1 MNCELKKRTALVL
14 EGGAMRGMYTAAVLD
29 VLMDVGIKVDAIYA
43 TSAGVLFGV
52 NYLSGQRGRAIRYNK
67 RFARDK
73 RYMGIHSLIT
83 SGNIINK
90 DFAFYEVPFTL
101 DVFDQEAYARST
113 TKMVATVTNVHTGG
127 VEYIEVKNVLEQM
140 EVLRAAS
147 AMPFV
152 SQMVE
157 LEGQLYLDGGL
168 ADSIP
173 LKKCQADGYERI
185 VVVETR
191 PKGYRKSKVNPLP
204 AKLYYSKYP
213 NLVETITNRY
223 IGYNAI
229 LQEIDEL
236 DAKGEIVLVR
246 PSKKIKLGRIESN
259 PERLQEMYDLG
270 ISDANELLPR
280 IKKFLFG

>member
-1 MNCELKKRTALVL
+1 MKKTALVL

-29 VLMDVGIKVDAIYA
+29 VLMDEGIKVDAIYA

-73 RYMGIHSLIT
+73 RYMGIYSLIT

-101 DVFDQEAYARST
+101 DVFDQEAYSRSE
-113 TKMVATVTNVHTGG
+113 TKMIATVTNVHTGG
-127 VEYIEVKNVLEQM
+127 VEYIEVKNVFEQM

-157 LEGQLYLDGGL
+157 LDGQLYLDGGL
-168 ADSIP
+168 SDSIP
-173 LKKCQADGYERI
+173 LKKCQEDGYERI
-185 VVVETR
+185 IVVETR
-191 PKGYRKSKVNPLP
+191 PKGYRKSKTNPIA
-204 AKLYYSKYP
+204 AKLFYSKYP
-213 NLVETITNRY
+213 NLVDTINNRY
-223 IGYNAI
+223 IGYNSI
-229 LQEIDEL
+229 LEEIEEF

-246 PSKKIKLGRIESN
+246 PSKELHLGRIESN
-259 PERLQEMYDLG
+259 PDRLQEMYDLG
-270 ISDANELLPR
+270 IEDAKVLLPR
-280 IKKFLFG
+280 IKEFIEK

>member
-1 MNCELKKRTALVL
+1 MKKTALVL

-29 VLMDVGIKVDAIYA
+29 VLMDAGIKVDAIYA

-73 RYMGIHSLIT
+73 RYMGIYSLLT

-101 DVFDQEAYARST
+101 DVFDQEAYSRSE
-113 TKMVATVTNVHTGG
+113 TKMIATVTNVHTGG
-127 VEYIEVKNVLEQM
+127 VEYVEVKDVFNQM

-157 LEGQLYLDGGL
+157 LDGQLYLDGGL

-173 LKKCQADGYERI
+173 LKKCQEDGYERI
-185 VVVETR
+185 IVVETR
-191 PKGYRKSKVNPLP
+191 PKGYRKSKPNPLP
-204 AKLYYSKYP
+204 SKLYYSKYP
-213 NLVETITNRY
+213 NLVETISNRY
-223 IGYNAI
+223 IGYNAV
-229 LQEIDEL
+229 LKEIEEL
-236 DAKGEIVLVR
+236 DAKGEIVLVQ
-246 PSKKIKLGRIESN
+246 PSKELHLGRIESN
-259 PERLQEMYDLG
+259 PDRLQEMYDLG
-270 ISDANELLPR
+270 ISDAKELLPR
-280 IKKFLFG
+280 INKFLSE

>member
-1 MNCELKKRTALVL
+1 MKKTALVL

-29 VLMDVGIKVDAIYA
+29 VLMDEGIKVDAIYA

-73 RYMGIHSLIT
+73 RYMGIYSLIT

-101 DVFDQEAYARST
+101 DVFDQEAYSRSE
-113 TKMVATVTNVHTGG
+113 TKMIATVTNVHTGG
-127 VEYIEVKNVLEQM
+127 VEYIEVKNVFEQM

-157 LEGQLYLDGGL
+157 LDGQLYLDGGL
-168 ADSIP
+168 SDSIP

-185 VVVETR
+185 IVVETR
-191 PKGYRKSKVNPLP
+191 PKGYRKSKTNPIA
-204 AKLYYSKYP
+204 AKLFYSKYP
-213 NLVETITNRY
+213 NLVDTINNRY
-223 IGYNAI
+223 IGYNSI
-229 LQEIDEL
+229 LEEIEEF

-246 PSKKIKLGRIESN
+246 PSKELHLGRIESN
-259 PERLQEMYDLG
+259 PDRLQEMYDLG
-270 ISDANELLPR
+270 IEDAKVLLPR
-280 IKKFLFG
+280 IKEFIEK

>member
-1 MNCELKKRTALVL
+1 
-14 EGGAMRGMYTAAVLD
+14 MRGMYTAAVLD
-29 VLMDVGIKVDAIYA
+29 VLMDEGIKVDAIYA

-52 NYLSGQRGRAIRYNK
+52 NYISGQRGRAIRYNK
-67 RFARDK
+67 RFSRDK
-73 RYMGIHSLIT
+73 RYMGIHSLVT

-101 DVFDQEAYARST
+101 DVFDQEAYSRSEI
-113 TKMVATVTNVHTGG
+113 KMVATVTNVHTGG
-127 VEYIEVKNVLEQM
+127 VEYIEVKDVLEQM

-157 LEGQLYLDGGL
+157 LDGQLYLDGGL

-185 VVVETR
+185 IVVETR
-191 PKGYRKSKVNPLP
+191 PKGYRKSKPNLIA
-204 AKLYYSKYP
+204 AKLFYSKYP
-213 NLVETITNRY
+213 NLVETINNRY
-223 IGYNAI
+223 IGYNNI

-236 DAKGEIVLVR
+236 DEKGKIVLVR
-246 PSKKIKLGRIESN
+246 PSKELHLGRIESN
-259 PERLQEMYDLG
+259 PDRLQEMYDLG
-270 ISDANELLPR
+270 IHDIYHQLSR
-280 IKKFLFG
+280 IKTFIV

>member
-1 MNCELKKRTALVL
+1 MNCELKKTALVL

-29 VLMDVGIKVDAIYA
+29 VLMDEGIKVDAIYA

-52 NYLSGQRGRAIRYNK
+52 NYISGQRGRAIRYNK
-67 RFARDK
+67 RFSRDK

-83 SGNIINK
+83 SGNVINK

-101 DVFDQEAYARST
+101 DVFDQEAYSRSD
-113 TKMVATVTNVHTGG
+113 TKMIATVTNVHTGG

-157 LEGQLYLDGGL
+157 LDGQLYLDGGL

-185 VVVETR
+185 IVVETR
-191 PKGYRKSKVNPLP
+191 PAGYRKSKPNSLF
-204 AKLYYSKYP
+204 AKLFYSKYP
-213 NLVETITNRY
+213 NLVDIINNRY

-236 DAKGEIVLVR
+236 DAKEEIVLVR
-246 PSKKIKLGRIESN
+246 PTKELNLGRIESDPN
-259 PERLQEMYDLG
+259 RLQEMYDLG
-270 ISDANELLPR
+270 ISDAKALLPR
-280 IKKFLFG
+280 IKKFLSL

>member
-1 MNCELKKRTALVL
+1 MNCELKKTALVL

-29 VLMDVGIKVDAIYA
+29 VLMDEGIKVDAIYA

-52 NYLSGQRGRAIRYNK
+52 NYISGQRGRAIRYNK
-67 RFARDK
+67 RFSRDK

-83 SGNIINK
+83 SGNVINK

-101 DVFDQEAYARST
+101 DVFDQEAYSRSA
-113 TKMVATVTNVHTGG
+113 TKMIATVTNVHTGG

-157 LEGQLYLDGGL
+157 LDGQLYLDGGL

-173 LKKCQADGYERI
+173 LKKCQEDGYERI
-185 VVVETR
+185 IVVETR
-191 PKGYRKSKVNPLP
+191 PAGYRKSKPNSLF
-204 AKLYYSKYP
+204 AKLFYSKYP
-213 NLVETITNRY
+213 NLVETTNNRY

-236 DAKGEIVLVR
+236 DAKEEIVLVR
-246 PSKKIKLGRIESN
+246 PTKELNLGRIESDPN
-259 PERLQEMYDLG
+259 RLQEMYDLG
-270 ISDANELLPR
+270 ISDAKALLPR
-280 IKKFLFG
+280 IKKFLSL

>member
-29 VLMDVGIKVDAIYA
+29 VLMDEGIKVDAIYA

-52 NYLSGQRGRAIRYNK
+52 NYISGQRGRAIRYNK
-67 RFARDK
+67 RFSRDK
-73 RYMGIHSLIT
+73 RYMGMYSLVT

-101 DVFDQEAYARST
+101 DVFDQEAYSRSE
-113 TKMVATVTNVHTGG
+113 TKMIATVTNVHTGG
-127 VEYIEVKNVLEQM
+127 VEYIEVKDVFKQM

-157 LEGQLYLDGGL
+157 LDGQLYLDGGL
-168 ADSIP
+168 SDSIP
-173 LKKCQADGYERI
+173 LKKCQEDGYERI
-185 VVVETR
+185 IVVETR
-191 PKGYRKSKVNPLP
+191 PKGYRKSKPNMLP

-213 NLVETITNRY
+213 NLVETISNRY

-229 LQEIDEL
+229 LQEIEEL
-236 DAKGEIVLVR
+236 DAKGEIVLVQ
-246 PSKKIKLGRIESN
+246 PSKELHLGRIESN
-259 PERLQEMYDLG
+259 PDRLQEMYDLG
-270 ISDANELLPR
+270 ISDAKVLLPR
-280 IKKFLFG
+280 INKLLSE

>member
-1 MNCELKKRTALVL
+1 MKKTALVL
-14 EGGAMRGMYTAAVLD
+14 EGGAMRGLYSAAVLD
-29 VLMDVGIKVDAIYA
+29 VLMDEGIKVDAIYA

-52 NYLSGQRGRAIRYNK
+52 NYISGQRGRAIRYNK

-101 DVFDQEAYARST
+101 DVFDQEVYSRSE

-127 VEYIEVKNVLEQM
+127 VEYIEVKDVLKQM

-157 LEGQLYLDGGL
+157 LDGQLYLDGGL
-168 ADSIP
+168 SDSIP
-173 LKKCQADGYERI
+173 LKKCQEDGYERI
-185 VVVETR
+185 IVVETR
-191 PKGYRKSKVNPLP
+191 PKGYRKSKTNPIA
-204 AKLYYSKYP
+204 AKLFYSKYP
-213 NLVETITNRY
+213 NLVDTINNRY
-223 IGYNAI
+223 IAYNSI
-229 LQEIDEL
+229 LEEIDEL

-246 PSKKIKLGRIESN
+246 PSKELHLGRIESN
-259 PERLQEMYDLG
+259 PDRLQEMYDLG
-270 ISDANELLPR
+270 IGDAKSLLSR
-280 IKKFLFG
+280 IKEFIEK

>member
-1 MNCELKKRTALVL
+1 MNCELNKKTALVL

-29 VLMDVGIKVDAIYA
+29 VLMDEGIKVDAIYA

-67 RFARDK
+67 RFSRDK

-113 TKMVATVTNVHTGG
+113 TKMIATVTNVHTGG
-127 VEYIEVKNVLEQM
+127 VEYIEVKNVFEQM

-157 LEGQLYLDGGL
+157 LDGQLYLDGGL

-173 LKKCQADGYERI
+173 LKKCQEDGYERI
-185 VVVETR
+185 IVVATR
-191 PKGYRKSKVNPLP
+191 PKSYRKSKVNPLP
-204 AKLYYSKYP
+204 AKLFYSKYP
-213 NLVETITNRY
+213 NLVKTITNRY
-223 IGYNAI
+223 VDYNNI

-236 DAKGEIVLVR
+236 DEKGEIVLVR
-246 PSKKIKLGRIESN
+246 PSKELHLGRIESN

-270 ISDANELLPR
+270 IEDAKALLPR
-280 IKKFLFG
+280 INKFLSE

>member
-1 MNCELKKRTALVL
+1 MKKTALVL

-29 VLMDVGIKVDAIYA
+29 VLMDEGIKVDAIYA

-73 RYMGIHSLIT
+73 RYMGIYSLIT

-101 DVFDQEAYARST
+101 DVFDQEAYSRSE
-113 TKMVATVTNVHTGG
+113 TKMIATVTNVHTGG
-127 VEYIEVKNVLEQM
+127 VEYIEVKNVFEQM

-157 LEGQLYLDGGL
+157 LDGQLYLDGGL
-168 ADSIP
+168 SDSIP
-173 LKKCQADGYERI
+173 LKKCQEDGYERI
-185 VVVETR
+185 IVVETR
-191 PKGYRKSKVNPLP
+191 PKGYRKSKTNPIA
-204 AKLYYSKYP
+204 AKLFYSKCP
-213 NLVETITNRY
+213 NLVDTINNRY
-223 IGYNAI
+223 IGYNSI
-229 LQEIDEL
+229 LEEIEEF

-246 PSKKIKLGRIESN
+246 PSKELHLGRIESN
-259 PERLQEMYDLG
+259 PDRLQEMYDLG
-270 ISDANELLPR
+270 IEDAKVLLPR
-280 IKKFLFG
+280 IKEFIEK